1 MWQSEI
7 LELGD
12 GALLVECGPMRMFL
26 EASLRGE
33 RRPDLSRDAARVAI
47 GFLAEVALA
56 RKSLDSPA
64 QDLEEPSMGG
74 LPRIMWTSARLIGD
88 GDLTPMA
95 AVAGAIADAVAD
107 YLQGLGADRVVV
119 NNGGDVALRLQGEE
133 SLHIGIRP
141 DIGSGDVSHRL
152 RVTAGMRVGGVATSG
167 LGGRSFTRGTASAVT
182 VLASRCV
189 LADAAATAIANAT
202 YVPSEAVERYPAD
215 SVDPETDLKG
225 IEVTG
230 FVGEL
235 TESEIQTALGQGLDM
250 AEALV
255 ERNIIQAACIFVKEH
270 PVATGR
276 FLSLLETL
284 DR

>member
-1 MWQSEI
+1 
-7 LELGD
+7 
-12 GALLVECGPMRMFL
+12 
-26 EASLRGE
+26 
-33 RRPDLSRDAARVAI
+33 
-47 GFLAEVALA
+47 
-56 RKSLDSPA
+56 
-64 QDLEEPSMGG
+64 MGG
-74 LPRIMWTSARLIGD
+74 LPRVMWTSARLIGD
-88 GDLTPMA
+88 SDLTPMA
-95 AVAGAIADAVAD
+95 AVAGAIADATAD
-107 YLQGLGADRVVV
+107 YLQDLGADRVVV
-119 NNGGDVALRLQGEE
+119 NNGGDVALRLHGEE
-133 SLHIGIRP
+133 SLYIGIRP
-141 DIGSGDVSHRL
+141 DIGSGEVSHRL
-152 RVTAGMRVGGVATSG
+152 RVTAGMGVGGVATSG

-189 LADAAATAIANAT
+189 LADAAATAICNAT

-235 TESEIQTALGQGLDM
+235 TESEIQTALRQGLEK
-250 AEALV
+250 AESLAQ
-255 ERNIIQAACIFVKEH
+255 RNVIQAACIFVKEN